1 MRRQSVPN
9 PPHLSPL
16 ASGPDRIRA
25 RIAESMDDAPAML
38 SYREAARYAGISVR
52 TVHRLVRDGHLRPV
66 KLSPGARGRVRIP
79 RAELIDA
86 LARMVR
92 P

>member
-1 MRRQSVPN
+1 MRHTNTRAPFPSTTN
-9 PPHLSPL
+9 PE
-16 ASGPDRIRA
+16 RIRA
-25 RIAESMDDAPAML
+25 RIAESMGDAPAML

-52 TVHRLVRDGHLRPV
+52 TVHRLVRDGHIRPL
-66 KLSPGARGRVRIP
+66 KLSPTSRGRVRIP

-86 LARMVR
+86 LARMAR